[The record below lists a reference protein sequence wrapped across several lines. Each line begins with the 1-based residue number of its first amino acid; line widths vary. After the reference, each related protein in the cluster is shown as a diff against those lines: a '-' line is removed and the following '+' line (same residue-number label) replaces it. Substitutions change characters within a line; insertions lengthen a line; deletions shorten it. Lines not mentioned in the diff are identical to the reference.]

1 MLIKNEYIDK
11 WKKIL
16 FWNWFNHKWI
26 FKKNNISENNIVVE
40 INKEIITKNLWEKYK
55 LNNNDKVEIITAVG
69 GG

>member
-1 MLIKNEYIDK
+1 MNILING
-11 WKKIL
+11 KKFFSETDLTISEFL
-16 FWNWFNHKWI
+16 
-26 FKKNNISENNIVVE
+26 KKNNISENNIVVE

>member
-1 MLIKNEYIDK
+1 MNILING
-11 WKKIL
+11 KKFFSETDLTISEFL
-16 FWNWFNHKWI
+16 
-26 FKKNNISENNIVVE
+26 KKNNISENNIVIE

>member
-1 MLIKNEYIDK
+1 MNIFING
-11 WKKIL
+11 KIFFSKTDL
-16 FWNWFNHKWI
+16 TISEFL
-26 FKKNNISENNIVVE
+26 KKNNISENNIVIE

>member
-1 MLIKNEYIDK
+1 MNILING
-11 WKKIL
+11 KKFFSETDLTISEFL
-16 FWNWFNHKWI
+16 
-26 FKKNNISENNIVVE
+26 KKNNKSENNIVVE

>member
-1 MLIKNEYIDK
+1 MNIFING
-11 WKKIL
+11 KKFFSETDLTISEFL
-16 FWNWFNHKWI
+16 
-26 FKKNNISENNIVVE
+26 KKNNISENNIVVE

>member
-1 MLIKNEYIDK
+1 MING
-11 WKKIL
+11 KKFFSETDLTISEFL
-16 FWNWFNHKWI
+16 
-26 FKKNNISENNIVVE
+26 KKNNISENNIVVE

>member
-1 MLIKNEYIDK
+1 MNILING
-11 WKKIL
+11 KKFFSETDL
-16 FWNWFNHKWI
+16 TKSEFL
-26 FKKNNISENNIVVE
+26 KKNNISENNIVVK

>member
-1 MLIKNEYIDK
+1 MNIFING
-11 WKKIL
+11 KKFFSETDLTISEFL
-16 FWNWFNHKWI
+16 
-26 FKKNNISENNIVVE
+26 KKNNISENNIVIE

>member
-1 MLIKNEYIDK
+1 MNIFING
-11 WKKIL
+11 KKFFSETELTISEFL
-16 FWNWFNHKWI
+16 
-26 FKKNNISENNIVVE
+26 KKNNISENNIVVE

>member
-1 MLIKNEYIDK
+1 MFSETDLTISEF
-11 WKKIL
+11 L
-16 FWNWFNHKWI
+16 
-26 FKKNNISENNIVVE
+26 KKNNISENNIVIE